1 MICVHCSTPVPD
13 EAKFCHSCGSMVSDA
28 GGQAAA
34 TAAMDQSAFA
44 HMEKILR
51 DETKGEYVVGKMLGR
66 GGMAVVYL
74 AEETR
79 LGRKVA
85 LKVLPPELT
94 FGHGVDRFL
103 REAKTAATLDHPNI
117 IPIYRIAS
125 GGKLFWYA
133 MKYLEGRSLE
143 DVLRER
149 GSFTVE
155 ETVELLEQV
164 ADALDY
170 AHEHQVIHRDI
181 KPANVMLDSRD
192 RVIITDFGIAK
203 ALSEGALTASGSVI
217 GTPYFMSPE
226 QGMGK
231 PVAGAA
237 DQYSVGVM
245 AFRMLAG
252 HIPFDGDSA
261 IDILH
266 KHCMMEPPRLEDTN
280 PELPP
285 HVCDAVDKAL
295 SKKAADRFP
304 NIRTFV
310 KALKDPHFK
319 APRQSAS
326 TVVLTADEI
335 KKATSGPVQ
344 KYSSRAA
351 AANAATAAAAAAAD
365 KTIVASPA
373 LGAKAGAKGAAAK
386 PAPTPEPKS
395 KMPMFAGIGVVVLA
409 VAGYGVFAANKSSG
423 ETDPLAQAPAATVA
437 APTVSPPPATPP
449 ADSTVTPEPEPA
461 PVTKSTPTKTSTKAT
476 EPAPRPAPTKVAQ
489 TPTKTPTTPTTTPV
503 QSAPPP
509 SAPAPAPAGPAATTG
524 LLQLRISAPAVL
536 SIDGV
541 DKGERRNFSED
552 IAPGR
557 HLVKAV
563 TRDGSMQAEQVIN
576 VTAGETLRVTLTL
589 QAKP

>member
-34 TAAMDQSAFA
+34 TAAMDKSAFA
-44 HMEKILR
+44 HMEGILR
-51 DETKGEYVVGKMLGR
+51 DETRGEYTVGKMLGR

-149 GSFTVE
+149 GAYSVE
-155 ETVELLEQV
+155 ETLEVLDQV

-181 KPANVMLDSRD
+181 KPANVMLDGRN

-231 PVAGAA
+231 PVTGAA
-237 DQYSVGVM
+237 DQYSVAVM

-266 KHCMMEPPRLEDTN
+266 KHCMMPAPRLE
-280 PELPP
+280 ESAP
-285 HVCDAVDKAL
+285 HVPKHICDAIDKAL

-304 NIRTFV
+304 NIRSFV
-310 KALKDPHFK
+310 KAMKDANAKF
-319 APRQSAS
+319 PRASAS
-326 TVVLTADEI
+326 TLMLSSEDIAKI
-335 KKATSGPVQ
+335 NSGPQPKVTP
-344 KYSSRAA
+344 K
-351 AANAATAAAAAAAD
+351 TVAAAAD
-365 KTIVASPA
+365 KTVV
-373 LGAKAGAKGAAAK
+373 AGAAVKPAAAPRPSQPVAK
-386 PAPTPEPKS
+386 PASKMPMIAAAALVLVGGGGFAAWKMTQQPETPQQQVAENPPANPGGSANTPSTTTPPTTAADPTPTKSEPAPTPTKS
-395 KMPMFAGIGVVVLA
+395 EAPRQPT
-409 VAGYGVFAANKSSG
+409 SSR
-423 ETDPLAQAPAATVA
+423 PQQQ
-437 APTVSPPPATPP
+437 TPP
-449 ADSTVTPEPEPA
+449 SQQ
-461 PVTKSTPTKTSTKAT
+461 KSTP
-476 EPAPRPAPTKVAQ
+476 PQQQVASNPV
-489 TPTKTPTTPTTTPV
+489 TPPTTT
-503 QSAPPP
+503 APPP
-509 SAPAPAPAGPAATTG
+509 SAPAPAPSAPAATTG
-524 LLQLRISAPAVL
+524 VLLLSLSAPAVV

-541 DKGERRNFSED
+541 DKGERGRFREELSV
-552 IAPGR
+552 GR
-557 HLVKAV
+557 HLITAT
-563 TRDGSMQAEQVIN
+563 TRDGSASAQQAIQVR
-576 VTAGETLRVTLTL
+576 GGDTLRVNLTL
-589 QAKP
+589 QPKP

>member
-1 MICVHCSTPVPD
+1 
-13 EAKFCHSCGSMVSDA
+13 MVSDA

-149 GSFTVE
+149 GHFTVE
-155 ETVELLEQV
+155 ETIELLEQV

-280 PELPP
+280 PELPA

-304 NIRTFV
+304 NIRSFV
-310 KALKDPHFK
+310 KALKDPNFK

-344 KYSSRAA
+344 KYSTKAA
-351 AANAATAAAAAAAD
+351 AANAASAAAASAAASAAD
-365 KTIVASPA
+365 KTVVAAP
-373 LGAKAGAKGAAAK
+373 AAK
-386 PAPTPEPKS
+386 PAARPAAAPAPSPAPKS
-395 KMPMFAGIGVVVLA
+395 KMPIFAGIGLVVVA
-409 VAGYGVFAANKSSG
+409 AGGYFAFLGGKGGGAESTQT
-423 ETDPLAQAPAATVA
+423 ETPAPIVNA
-437 APTVSPPPATPP
+437 APTQSAPTVTPPTEVVETPPPA
-449 ADSTVTPEPEPA
+449 PEPTPTTKAPA
-461 PVTKSTPTKTSTKAT
+461 PTKSAPAQTRPTTSST
-476 EPAPRPAPTKVAQ
+476 PTKVAQ
-489 TPTKTPTTPTTTPV
+489 STPAPV
-503 QSAPPP
+503 QNAPAPVTPAP
-509 SAPAPAPAGPAATTG
+509 SAPAPSAPAATTG
-524 LLQLRISAPAVL
+524 VLRVRISAPAIL
-536 SIDGV
+536 YIDGV
-541 DKGERRNFSED
+541 EKGERVSFNEP

-557 HLVKAV
+557 HEVRADTK
-563 TRDGSMQAEQVIN
+563 DGTKTAKQTVN
-576 VTAGETLRVTLTL
+576 VVAGETVTITLTL
-589 QAKP
+589 ATP

>member
-1 MICVHCSTPVPD
+1 
-13 EAKFCHSCGSMVSDA
+13 MVSDA

-44 HMEKILR
+44 HMERILR
-51 DETKGEYVVGKMLGR
+51 EETKGEYTVGKMLGR

-103 REAKTAATLDHPNI
+103 REAKTAATLDHPHI

-149 GSFTVE
+149 GKFTVE
-155 ETVELLEQV
+155 ETVEVLDQV

-237 DQYSVGVM
+237 DQYSVAVM
-245 AFRMLAG
+245 AYRMLAG
-252 HIPFDGDSA
+252 HIPYDGDSA

-266 KHCMMEPPRLEDTN
+266 KHCMMEVPRLDAEI
-280 PELPP
+280 PEIPK
-285 HVCDAVDKAL
+285 HVADAIEKAMA
-295 SKKAADRFP
+295 KKADERFKD
-304 NIRTFV
+304 IRTFV
-310 KALKDPHFK
+310 KAIKDPGLQY
-319 APRQSAS
+319 ARASAA
-326 TVVLTADEI
+326 TVVIDAKDVE
-335 KKATSGPVQ
+335 KANSGPRP
-344 KYSSRAA
+344 K
-351 AANAATAAAAAAAD
+351 AATKAASGSAD
-365 KTIVASPA
+365 RTMVASPPS
-373 LGAKAGAKGAAAK
+373 GSKSVAK
-386 PAPTPEPKS
+386 PAPAKS
-395 KMPMFAGIGVVVLA
+395 KAPLIAAVL
-409 VAGYGVFAANKSSG
+409 VLVGGGGGFAAWKMLGSSAPTTPATSSLPTATPPTTSG
-423 ETDPLAQAPAATVA
+423 TQTPASNAIGAPEGTQGPVSQIAQGNAAQPAGGAQPTVNPAAPAAT
-437 APTVSPPPATPP
+437 PPANTASP
-449 ADSTVTPEPEPA
+449 
-461 PVTKSTPTKTSTKAT
+461 TKSTPPRTQTAT
-476 EPAPRPAPTKVAQ
+476 PPRTQPEAPARTEAAAATGTAAS
-489 TPTKTPTTPTTTPV
+489 TPT
-503 QSAPPP
+503 QSAPVAAPP
-509 SAPAPAPAGPAATTG
+509 PASAAPAEASGPAT
-524 LLQLRISAPAVL
+524 LQLLLSTPAVV

-541 DKGERRNFSED
+541 SKGEQSRLQEFLPAGD
-552 IAPGR
+552 
-557 HLVKAV
+557 HLIRVEKDGFV
-563 TRDGSMQAEQVIN
+563 TKDTVVSLR
-576 VTAGETLRVTLTL
+576 AGESTRIRLSL
-589 QAKP
+589 QPKP